1 MPQSFLFIYFS
12 VPMLA
17 PLFVH
22 LFIYPFKKY
31 LLSSYYMPLTALGT
45 WKAVLKRTDTLP
57 VLKEIYILEIS

>member
-1 MPQSFLFIYFS
+1 MPQSYLFIYLS

-22 LFIYPFKKY
+22 LFVYPCKKY
-31 LLSSYYMPLTALGT
+31 LLSSYYMPGTTLGT
-45 WKAVLKRTDTLP
+45 WKAVPKRTDTSP